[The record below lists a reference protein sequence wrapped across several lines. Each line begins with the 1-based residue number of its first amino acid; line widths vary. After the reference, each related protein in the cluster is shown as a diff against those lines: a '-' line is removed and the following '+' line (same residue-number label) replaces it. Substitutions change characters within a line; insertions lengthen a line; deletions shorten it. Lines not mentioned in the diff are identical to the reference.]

1 MGKEGVAS
9 WGWGWGSGGLG
20 FERAAALWASVRS
33 LDGEM
38 EFQTEYSEKFSFR
51 VEKEFRREENVST
64 EELSKSN
71 GRDAVR
77 GRSDGWQ

>member
-1 MGKEGVAS
+1 
-9 WGWGWGSGGLG
+9 
-20 FERAAALWASVRS
+20 
-33 LDGEM
+33 M

>member
-1 MGKEGVAS
+1 MLLEGS
-9 WGWGWGSGGLG
+9 I
-20 FERAAALWASVRS
+20 VRS